1 MIAISYFFM
10 VIETDPLGEFL
21 FPADAGPSYNGGN
34 PISSWMTHVVSNCF
48 NCAGL
53 RSDKVKPRHGKGR
66 DRNEGEEDEN
76 VWEEWKLIGG
86 ESGGGNWVVKL

>member
-34 PISSWMTHVVSNCF
+34 PISS
-48 NCAGL
+48 
-53 RSDKVKPRHGKGR
+53 
-66 DRNEGEEDEN
+66 
-76 VWEEWKLIGG
+76 
-86 ESGGGNWVVKL
+86 